1 MYLFSLIYRQILQN
15 IMYNIQV
22 RSNEGLEC
30 NYVYICTVN
39 FEGWMWKCS
48 ICFYNW
54 YSTIPPLF
62 CLPSCISILYIVTYF
77 E

>member
-39 FEGWMWKCS
+39 FEG
-48 ICFYNW
+48 
-54 YSTIPPLF
+54 
-62 CLPSCISILYIVTYF
+62 
-77 E
+77 